1 MQGTGQEQLE
11 WVVFAG
17 WGWGHPDL
25 HFEIPS
31 SWMRLARSLKEE
43 VPLCKVGMETAFL
56 GLTRPYCDGTSCGGD
71 TETMWRS
78 SEKDERLYTWELLL

>member
-17 WGWGHPDL
+17 WGRGHPDL
-25 HFEIPS
+25 HFESPS